1 MATLQ
6 IWSPWREVNLFGRDF
21 DRMFNGFFNGGTTA
35 FRPTVSYA
43 PRLESYVDGSEIVV
57 KADVPGI
64 DPKNLDVSVDKNI
77 LTLKGKRE
85 ETREKKERD
94 YFHREVSYGGFERS
108 LVLPEGTDAENVKAS
123 YNKGV
128 LEIRMPAPKHLAAR
142 KVPVEIESGH
152 QEKLTQPT
160 E

>member
-6 IWSPWREVNLFGRDF
+6 IWSPWRDVNLFSRDF
-21 DRMFNGFFNGGTTA
+21 DRMFDRFLNGGSTA
-35 FRPTVSYA
+35 LRPTVSSA
-43 PRLESYVDGSEIVV
+43 PRLESYVDGGEIVV

-64 DPKNLDVSVDKNI
+64 DPRNLDVSVDQNV

-85 ETREKKERD
+85 EKRENKERD

-108 LVLPEGTDAENVKAS
+108 LVLPEGTDAENIKAS

-142 KVPVEIESGH
+142 KVPVEIDNGH
-152 QEKLTQPT
+152 HEKLTQPA